1 MQPSNANWT
10 FKHFHT
16 TILLYF
22 FESQVLT
29 TETQYIKK
37 CLKTLLFQSTKL
49 WQLVQFVLGNLDA
62 TSFTQARHNPPFFA
76 LYKVSSIPR
85 SNWRA
90 SSKFL
95 IDHFGESAMH
105 KHQIPCHS
113 LCCICFACTTK
124 KFSSLRNYPIFLKPK
139 SQAMALYSQLCPN
152 LQHFNQHF
160 WTNP

>member
-49 WQLVQFVLGNLDA
+49 WQLVQFVSGNLDA

-113 LCCICFACTTK
+113 LCCICFAQPRS
-124 KFSSLRNYPIFLKPK
+124 FPVWEI
-139 SQAMALYSQLCPN
+139 SQFFWSQKVKRWLCPN
-152 LQHFNQHF
+152 LQSFNQNF